1 MQSFKNAVFSA
12 PSNFLYLVS
21 LRQAVR
27 LACFAA
33 ASPAA
38 AVEAGTGA
46 ETGAGVEAGAAVE
59 GAGAWDAA
67 GRAANTKMLRH
78 RALAVNAR
86 RMFLKPR
93 T

>member
-12 PSNFLYLVS
+12 PSNFLALVS

-27 LACFAA
+27 LVCFAA

-38 AVEAGTGA
+38 AVEAGADA
-46 ETGAGVEAGAAVE
+46 ETSAGVEAGAAVE

-67 GRAANTKMLRH
+67 G
-78 RALAVNAR
+78 
-86 RMFLKPR
+86 
-93 T
+93 

>member
-12 PSNFLYLVS
+12 PSNFLALVS

-38 AVEAGTGA
+38 AAEAGVAVEAGMVV
-46 ETGAGVEAGAAVE
+46 EAGVAVETGAAVE
-59 GAGAWDAA
+59 GAGVWDVAC
-67 GRAANTKMLRH
+67 
-78 RALAVNAR
+78 
-86 RMFLKPR
+86 
-93 T
+93 

>member
-12 PSNFLYLVS
+12 PSNFLALVS

-38 AVEAGTGA
+38 AVEAG
-46 ETGAGVEAGAAVE
+46 VAVE
-59 GAGAWDAA
+59 GAGVWDVAC
-67 GRAANTKMLRH
+67 
-78 RALAVNAR
+78 
-86 RMFLKPR
+86 
-93 T
+93 

>member
-12 PSNFLYLVS
+12 PSNFLALVS

-38 AVEAGTGA
+38 AVEAGVVAEPGA
-46 ETGAGVEAGAAVE
+46 VVEAGAAVE
-59 GAGAWDAA
+59 GAGVWDVAS
-67 GRAANTKMLRH
+67 
-78 RALAVNAR
+78 
-86 RMFLKPR
+86 
-93 T
+93 